1 MALSK
6 EQLAKFNEDGYL
18 LMKNFY
24 TPEECDRL
32 RSRCHQIIDEADL
45 ENHPRATFC
54 STEERN
60 IKQVT
65 GDYFLTSGDKIR
77 FFFEDGAFGEDGKLV
92 CNRKFAINKVAH
104 ALHALDPLYKE
115 FTFSEKVK
123 GICKSLALKKPAV
136 VQSMCI
142 LKPPKLGS
150 VVRPHQ
156 ESSFLYTEPKT
167 LFGFWLALED
177 ADEENGC
184 MWFAP
189 GSHNR
194 ELTVRCLRETGKDG
208 HVEMKI
214 EGTPPDLLD
223 DQFKSAAVKKGTM
236 ILFSGEVVHKS
247 GKNDSDRS
255 RNIYAFH
262 VYDAGVAKWDERNW
276 LLPTEELPFPH
287 LY

>member
-1 MALSK
+1 MDGLSK
-6 EQLAKFNEDGYL
+6 EQVDKFTEDGYL
-18 LMKNFY
+18 LIENFC

-45 ENHPRATFC
+45 QNHPKVVF
-54 STEERN
+54 STKEN
-60 IKQVT
+60 KQIAD
-65 GDYFLTSGDKIR
+65 DYFLTSGDKIR

-92 CNRKFAINKVAH
+92 CDRKLAINKVAH

-156 ESSFLYTEPKT
+156 DSSFLHTEPKK
-167 LFGFWLALED
+167 LVGFWLALED
-177 ADEENGC
+177 ADVENGC
-184 MWFAP
+184 LWFAP
-189 GSHNR
+189 GSHNK
-194 ELTVRCLRETGKDG
+194 ELALRLLRETSKDG
-208 HVEMKI
+208 HFDMKI
-214 EGTPPDLLD
+214 EGTPPDLSD
-223 DQFKSAAVKKGTM
+223 DQYKLAAVKKGTM
-236 ILFSGEVVHKS
+236 VVLHGEVVHKS

-255 RNIYAFH
+255 RNIYTFH
-262 VYDAGVAKWDERNW
+262 VYDAGVSKWDERNW
-276 LLPTEELPFPH
+276 LQPTEELPFPH